1 MPTKPE
7 PALVFTAEE
16 LDLLGRT
23 ADALSAYMGKPVLAE
38 VIDAAESGFEWVTFA
53 VPLTPKDTEEGRVVV
68 QIGGVGARIV
78 GNKGGLSIAG
88 GEIYNCEYLWA
99 IQRSSIEGVRFIKL
113 DQEGDEV
120 AWTDDLREIL
130 PFALVD
136 EPPPND
142 NDNDNDG
149 GDDDDDDDDPGEDT
163 NLSKGGSDQA
173 RAKSRK

>member
-1 MPTKPE
+1 MPTNSE
-7 PALVFTAEE
+7 AVLVFTAEE

-53 VPLTPKDTEEGRVVV
+53 VPLTPKESEEGRVVV

-78 GNKGGLSIAG
+78 GNQGGLAIAN

-136 EPPPND
+136 EPPP
-142 NDNDNDG
+142 
-149 GDDDDDDDDPGEDT
+149 DDDDDNDDDDGGNPD
-163 NLSKGGSDQA
+163 KGAANQA
-173 RAKSRK
+173 RARSRK

>member
-16 LDLLGRT
+16 LGLLGRT

-38 VIDAAESGFEWVTFA
+38 VIGAAESGFEWVTFA
-53 VPLTPKDTEEGRVVV
+53 VPLAPKDPEEGRVVV

-78 GNKGGLSIAG
+78 GNKGGLSIAD

-99 IQRSSIEGVRFIKL
+99 IQRSPIEGVRFIKL

-136 EPPPND
+136 EPPPD
-142 NDNDNDG
+142 DDDDEDG
-149 GDDDDDDDDPGEDT
+149 DDDDDDPGED
-163 NLSKGGSDQA
+163 NNSDKGGPDQA
-173 RAKSRK
+173 RARSRK